1 MKSESEL
8 KPKKLIIEEIN
19 ENETE
24 AEEIVTISNTNGKEK
39 SSIFSTSNFNNE
51 KGKKRF

>member
-19 ENETE
+19 DNEME
-24 AEEIVTISNTNGKEK
+24 PEEIVTISNKNEKEK

-51 KGKKRF
+51 KGKK